1 MEDGSTT
8 GRLSERG
15 RDMAIESDRQPVIL
29 IVDDAPENLA
39 VLSGVLQ
46 GPYRLKVA
54 TSGASAL
61 RICDAAVLPDLILL
75 DVMMPE
81 MDGLEVCRR
90 LKANPRTAPIPVIF
104 VTALAD
110 SHDEARGLEVGAVDY
125 ITKPISPP
133 VVRQRVRVHLDLKFA
148 REELERLGRQ
158 YRSYLSTELAHGIQ
172 RGEVPSGVISRK
184 RNLTV
189 LFSDIVG
196 FTAQSERCVP
206 AAMTHALNAYFDRMA
221 ALVEAHKG
229 TLDKFIGD
237 ACMVFFGDPLTR
249 GPEADAIA
257 CVRLAQDMLA
267 SLPTLQSDWQKVTG
281 EPLQV
286 RIGIA
291 SGPCIVGNVGSTRQM
306 QYTALGPTVNLASR
320 LEARSQPGQVL
331 IAHAT
336 YELVQHAF
344 ACIQQPDIFVKGIDR
359 PIRTYVVGPP
369 R

>member
-1 MEDGSTT
+1 MIPAEN
-8 GRLSERG
+8 
-15 RDMAIESDRQPVIL
+15 RQPTIL

-39 VLSGVLQ
+39 VMTAVLQ

-61 RICDAAVLPDLILL
+61 RICEGPALPDLILL

-81 MDGLEVCRR
+81 LDGMEVCRR
-90 LKANPRTAPIPVIF
+90 LKANPKTGAIPVIF

-133 VVRQRVRVHLDLKFA
+133 VVRQRVRVHLELKFA

-158 YRSYLSTELAHGIQ
+158 YRSYLSSELAHGIQ
-172 RGEVPSGVISRK
+172 RGEVPSGVLSRK

-196 FTAQSERCVP
+196 FTAQTERSIP

-221 ALVEAHKG
+221 ELVEAHKG

-249 GPEADAIA
+249 GPQEDALA
-257 CVRLAQDMLA
+257 CIRLAQDMLA
-267 SLPTLQSDWQKVTG
+267 SLAALQSDWQKVTG
-281 EPLQV
+281 APLQV

-291 SGPCIVGNVGSTRQM
+291 TGPCIVGNVGSTRQM

-320 LEARSQPGQVL
+320 LETRAQPDQVL
-331 IAHAT
+331 ISAAT
-336 YELVQHAF
+336 YELVQGAF
-344 ACIQQPDIFVKGIDR
+344 ACTQQPDIFVKGIDR
-359 PIRTYVVGPP
+359 PIQTYVLGSP
-369 R
+369 REAQGVRADRP